1 MSPTT
6 EYRKTCFL
14 TGASGFIGSH
24 TLEHFLK
31 NTDWNFICPVSFK
44 HKGTPERITEIF
56 DRTPEYRDRVH
67 VLIHDLIVPFTE
79 HTISTLPQIDYI
91 INVASDSHVYR
102 SIEEPVPFIKN
113 NVDLIINMLELARIV
128 KPKVFF
134 QVSTDEVVGSA
145 PVGTRYKE
153 WGVILPSNPYAASK
167 AAQEAIAISYWRTYN
182 VPLVITNTVNNFG
195 ENQDSE
201 KYLALLIKKINNN
214 EVVTIHG
221 NDDFIGGRFYIYVD
235 NHADAI
241 LHIIK
246 NVPVNL
252 CRNEQDR
259 PLRFNITSDDELDNR
274 EVAKLVAEL
283 MGKELKYKL
292 VDFHI
297 DRPGHDRRYALDG
310 TKLKETGWVMPFPFR
325 ESLKKYIDW
334 TLDTKNQSWL

>member
-1 MSPTT
+1 MENKYIKNCILS
-6 EYRKTCFL
+6 
-14 TGASGFIGSH
+14 GASGFIASH
-24 TLEHFLK
+24 CLEYFLK
-31 NTDWNFICPVSFK
+31 NTDWNFICPASFK

-56 DRTPEYRDRVH
+56 DRTPEFRDRVR
-67 VLIHDLIVPFTE
+67 VLTHDLTVPFTE

-102 SIEEPVPFIKN
+102 SIEDPAPFVQN
-113 NVDLIINMLELARIV
+113 NVNLMLTMLELAREV

-134 QVSTDEVVGSA
+134 HISTDEVYGSA

-153 WGVILPSNPYAASK
+153 WSTIKPSNAYAASK
-167 AAQEAIAISYWRTYN
+167 AAQEAIAIAYWRTYD

-201 KYLALLIKKINNN
+201 KYLALLIKKIHKG
-214 EVVTIHG
+214 EIVTIHG
-221 NDDFIGGRFYIYVD
+221 NDEYIGGRYYLYVD

-246 NVPVNL
+246 NVHIKL
-252 CRNEQDR
+252 YKDEQDL
-259 PLRFNITSDDELDNR
+259 PLRFNVTSDDELDNR
-274 EVAKLVAEL
+274 EVALLVAEL

-292 VDFHI
+292 VDMHS

-310 TKLKETGWVMPFPFR
+310 TKLKETGWNIPFPFK

-334 TLDTKNQSWL
+334 TLDNEQWI